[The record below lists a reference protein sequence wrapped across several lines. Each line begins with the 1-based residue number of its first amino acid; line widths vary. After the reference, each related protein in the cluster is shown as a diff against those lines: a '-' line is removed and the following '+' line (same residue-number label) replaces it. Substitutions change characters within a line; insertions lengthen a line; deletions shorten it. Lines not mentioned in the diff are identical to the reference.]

1 MLDADL
7 YSKQKAL
14 ISVFIIALLMLLL
27 SFILS
32 GCTYNVDNE
41 KYSVNGEIFGT
52 ITDKFMA
59 PHQDIV
65 EYKMIDGENTKI
77 EKHTVD
83 RYYFE
88 IERKDKDDKFVTDI
102 EVSKEVFDKY
112 GIGDFYGE

>member
-1 MLDADL
+1 
-7 YSKQKAL
+7 
-14 ISVFIIALLMLLL
+14 
-27 SFILS
+27 
-32 GCTYNVDNE
+32 
-41 KYSVNGEIFGT
+41 
-52 ITDKFMA
+52 MA